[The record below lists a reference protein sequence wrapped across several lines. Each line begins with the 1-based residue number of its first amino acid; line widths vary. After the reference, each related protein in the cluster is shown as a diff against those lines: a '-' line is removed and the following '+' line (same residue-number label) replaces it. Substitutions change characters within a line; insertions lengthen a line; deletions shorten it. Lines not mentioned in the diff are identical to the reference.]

1 MRKASRLFEIIQILR
16 LARKPV
22 TAATMAGQLE
32 VTVRSVYRDIAA
44 LQAMRV
50 PIEGGRGIG
59 YILRPG
65 FDLPPLMFSIEE
77 MEAIVLSLALLERTG
92 DDELKQAAKRVGAKI
107 AGAVPPPLR
116 QTLDANALHAWGFA
130 APSASA
136 VDLALVRR
144 AIRDEEKLSLSYR
157 DEAGRATERTV
168 RPIALIYYAETA
180 NIVAWCELRQAIRN
194 FRSDRIEDCRPTGLW
209 FKGEG
214 DVLRGVGR
222 RLGDQCPGGRW
233 QLTHCRFC
241 DAVLCPAAVEVNFRE
256 RCRDRPRRHWRRI
269 AGRRPRRPDRHRGL
283 RPRCASAR
291 PRPA

>member
-16 LARKPV
+16 LAKRTV
-22 TAATMAGQLE
+22 TAADIAERLE

-50 PIEGGRGIG
+50 PIEGERGIG

-92 DDELKQAAKRVGAKI
+92 DDELKQAAKRVSAKI

-116 QTLDANALHAWGFA
+116 QTIDANALHAWGFA

-136 VDLALVRR
+136 TDLALVRR
-144 AIRDEEKLSLSYR
+144 AIRDEEKLDLAYR
-157 DEAGRATERTV
+157 DELGRATERII

-194 FRSDRIEDCRPTGLW
+194 FRSDRIESCEATGRSL
-209 FKGEG
+209 KGEG
-214 DVLRGVGR
+214 DALRQMWVNG
-222 RLGDQCPGGRW
+222 W
-233 QLTHCRFC
+233 QVN
-241 DAVLCPAAVEVNFRE
+241 AQAAA
-256 RCRDRPRRHWRRI
+256 P
-269 AGRRPRRPDRHRGL
+269 
-283 RPRCASAR
+283 
-291 PRPA
+291 

>member
-22 TAATMAGQLE
+22 TAATIAERLE
-32 VTVRSVYRDIAA
+32 VTARSVYRDIAA

-65 FDLPPLMFSIEE
+65 FDMPPLMFSIEE

-144 AIRDEEKLSLSYR
+144 AIRDEEKLDLSYR
-157 DEAGRATERTV
+157 DEAGRPTGRII
-168 RPIALIYYAETA
+168 RPVALIYYAETA

-194 FRSDRIEDCRPTGLW
+194 FRSDRIEDCRAAGQW

-214 DVLRGVGR
+214 DRLRQVWVDGWEINV
-222 RLGDQCPGGRW
+222 P
-233 QLTHCRFC
+233 
-241 DAVLCPAAVEVNFRE
+241 VAAGN
-256 RCRDRPRRHWRRI
+256 
-269 AGRRPRRPDRHRGL
+269 
-283 RPRCASAR
+283 
-291 PRPA
+291 